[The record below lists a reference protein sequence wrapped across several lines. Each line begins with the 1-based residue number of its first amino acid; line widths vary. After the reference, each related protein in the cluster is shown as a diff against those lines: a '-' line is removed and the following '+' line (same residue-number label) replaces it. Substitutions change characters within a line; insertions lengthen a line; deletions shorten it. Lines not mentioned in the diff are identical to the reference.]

1 MLRSRYSSLSS
12 ADHEDIIQNVS
23 IKLINN
29 GLTQFNGTTRYELLG
44 YFRTITNREA
54 LTFLRQTVRQRSNTS
69 LDQPFECD
77 PESSLLDILQDDR
90 LDPETIA
97 EINDLYLHALEQ
109 LTIRERQI
117 LLYKIEGY
125 KDREIAELLD
135 ISLGSVAGSYNRI
148 KELLRQTLLIA
159 LPMIMFGRNLLLG
172 TSL

>member
-1 MLRSRYSSLSS
+1 M
-12 ADHEDIIQNVS
+12 
-23 IKLINN
+23 
-29 GLTQFNGTTRYELLG
+29 
-44 YFRTITNREA
+44 
-54 LTFLRQTVRQRSNTS
+54 
-69 LDQPFECD
+69 
-77 PESSLLDILQDDR
+77 LQDDR

-125 KDREIAELLD
+125 KDREIGELLD

-148 KELLRQTLLIA
+148 RELLRQTLLVA
-159 LPMIMFGRNLLLG
+159 LPLIMFGRNLLRG